1 MFSDSEI
8 LQQTIEWRLIDDHAR
23 EEEGVGAGVQR
34 DIFSTFWQTV
44 FCSYMLGDVEKV
56 PCIRH
61 DLQTSQCEAIG
72 RVLTHGFKY
81 CSYIPVGLSPAFL
94 VSCLYGEDHVDE
106 EELLASFSNYVTSDG
121 REALKMSLSDN
132 PNCQDCDLINFLST
146 CKCFR
151 LPTAQNIRKIILEL
165 AHQELLQRPP
175 YIAECW
181 APAVATLKTHEC
193 FYSVKKMR
201 ELYSDRKTSSKKVIQ
216 ALKVTPSGDSEKQS
230 YDFLKKFVRSLDA
243 PSLKIFLKF
252 VTGSDVL
259 ITNQISISFV
269 AT

>member
-34 DIFSTFWQTV
+34 DILATV
-44 FCSYMLGDVEKV
+44 FCSYTLGDVEKV

-61 DLQTSQCEAIG
+61 DLQTSQWEAIC
-72 RVLTHGFKY
+72 RVLTYGFKY
-81 CSYIPVGLSPAFL
+81 CSYIAVGLSPAFL

-106 EELLASFSNYVTSDG
+106 EELLASFSNYITSDG
-121 REALKMSLSDN
+121 CEALQMSLSDN
-132 PNCQDCDLINFLST
+132 PDCQDCDLIDFLST

-165 AHQELLQRPP
+165 AHQELLQRPR

-181 APAVATLKTHEC
+181 APVVATLKTHEC

-201 ELYSDRKTSSKKVIQ
+201 ELYSDLNR
-216 ALKVTPSGDSEKQS
+216 S
-230 YDFLKKFVRSLDA
+230 YRH
-243 PSLKIFLKF
+243 
-252 VTGSDVL
+252 
-259 ITNQISISFV
+259 
-269 AT
+269 